1 MIHARDIRMA
11 EIAALEEQGLRTFI
25 VSKDFV
31 GATGV
36 ECRKT
41 GAVFGNGFQFGG
53 QPFGFGIADV
63 QRHFIA
69 STCKTRPISESWR
82 WPMRTNVVLD
92 EERVREAA
100 GAAVVAL
107 EIDDDT
113 ATAAVGDQADWL
125 ARLRKVIPSTC
136 GMDCRWESRPAG

>member
-1 MIHARDIRMA
+1 
-11 EIAALEEQGLRTFI
+11 
-25 VSKDFV
+25 
-31 GATGV
+31 
-36 ECRKT
+36 
-41 GAVFGNGFQFGG
+41 
-53 QPFGFGIADV
+53 
-63 QRHFIA
+63 
-69 STCKTRPISESWR
+69 
-82 WPMRTNVVLD
+82 MRTNVVLD